1 MSSRTT
7 LLFLFKQE
15 TLPKMEFPTEIINSR
30 LNEILLVEK
39 AKFNDNDNIVKA
51 DQLYK
56 MLVES
61 GIIEKKGFNLRGIE
75 DVHLFRPS
83 IQR

>member
-1 MSSRTT
+1 MSSPTT
-7 LLFLFKQE
+7 LLFLFNQE
-15 TLPKMEFPTEIINSR
+15 TLPEMESTSENINSR
-30 LNEILLVEK
+30 LNAVLLVEK
-39 AKFNDNDNIVKA
+39 TKNANSDNILKA

-56 MLVES
+56 MLLES
-61 GIIEKKGFNLRGIE
+61 GLIEKKGFNLRGIE